1 MGLSD
6 RLSNATKGV
15 RPSDGVSGGGS
26 LIGATV
32 RRRKDAIADSSRRLK
47 VKVHNKLFE
56 TLDVA
61 KLETLEPAM
70 AATKVTAGHQRH
82 SQRRGPAAHR
92 HRSRPASIEEI
103 KNELL
108 GLGPL
113 EPLLWDDEIT
123 DILVNGHNQVYV
135 EKRGKLH
142 ADRRRLPGRPASDA
156 HHRSHRLAGR
166 TPRR

>member
-15 RPSDGVSGGGS
+15 RPPDPNGGGGS

-56 TLDVA
+56 TIDVS

-70 AATKVTAGHQRH
+70 VATKV
-82 SQRRGPAAHR
+82 AAAINDILDEDGR
-92 HRSRPASIEEI
+92 LLTDTDRSRLIEEL
-103 KNELL
+103 KNE
-108 GLGPL
+108 
-113 EPLLWDDEIT
+113 
-123 DILVNGHNQVYV
+123 
-135 EKRGKLH
+135 
-142 ADRRRLPGRPASDA
+142 
-156 HHRSHRLAGR
+156 
-166 TPRR
+166 